1 MNELIDNEPHIRMIL
16 FFGVFG
22 LMMLWEIG
30 LPRRALSMSKPK
42 RWLNHLGLLIFNS
55 LVLRL
60 LFPGAAVG
68 VAALAE
74 SKQWGLFHQD
84 TFEHWPV
91 AVLIGVSLIL
101 LDGMIWFQHR
111 LFHSVPALWRL
122 HRLHHA
128 DTDFDVTTALRFHP
142 LEIVLSMLIKAAVV
156 IVLGIPVIAVL
167 MFEILLNAS
176 AMFNHANIRLSI
188 RADRLLRLLLVT
200 PDMHRV
206 HHSWHREET
215 HSNFGF
221 CLSWWDKLAGTY
233 IAQPKD
239 GHQQMTIGLRQFR
252 EERDSRLDHLLIQ
265 PFVR

>member
-1 MNELIDNEPHIRMIL
+1 MNELLDHEPQVRMAMFL
-16 FFGVFG
+16 GVFG

-30 LPRRALSMSKPK
+30 SPRRALSMSKPK
-42 RWLNHLGLLIFNS
+42 RWLNNLGLLVFNS

-68 VAALAE
+68 IAVVAE
-74 SKQWGLFHQD
+74 SRQWGLFHQD
-84 TFEHWPV
+84 IFEHWP
-91 AVLIGVSLIL
+91 AVVLTGVSLVL
-101 LDGMIWFQHR
+101 LDGLIWYQHR

-142 LEIVLSMLIKAAVV
+142 LEILLSMLIKAVVV
-156 IVLGIPVIAVL
+156 ITLGVPVLAVL
-167 MFEILLNAS
+167 AFEILLNAS
-176 AMFNHANIRLSI
+176 AMFNHANIRLST
-188 RADRLLRLLLVT
+188 RTDRVLRTLVVT

-206 HHSWHREET
+206 HHSWHSEET

-233 IAQPKD
+233 IEQPRD
-239 GHQQMTIGLRQFR
+239 GHQHMVIGLRQFR
-252 EERDSRLDHLLIQ
+252 KERDSRLDHLLMQ